1 MTSNSLYYG
10 DNLDILRRYVPDKSV
25 DLVYLDPPFKSDQ
38 TYNVLFQEKDGS
50 QSASQIKAF
59 EDTWHWDEQAARSF
73 EEAVEAGGQ
82 VAEAMRA
89 FRTLLGTND
98 MLAYLSMMA
107 PRLVE
112 LRRVLKD
119 TGSLYLHCD
128 PVASHFLKLL
138 LDSIFGPGNFQNEI
152 VWQRT
157 LAHNMRTNRFGR
169 VNDILLFYSRS
180 AKFFFKQVYTPYSK
194 AQLKRYRADEDG
206 RLYKAENL
214 TFSTVNPSRQFEW
227 RGAKPPPHRSWG
239 ASREQLEEWYAEGLI
254 LLKKDGTPR
263 LDGLKVYLSEMQG
276 KPVNTNWTDILRI
289 GNTSAERL
297 GYPTQ
302 KPVALLERIIQAGSN
317 EGATVLDPFCGCG
330 TTIAAAQKLGRRW
343 IGIDITHLAISLIR
357 HRLRDSFGKDFR
369 LEVIGE
375 PTSLQD
381 AFALA
386 KQDPYQFQWWALG
399 LAGARPVEQKKGADR
414 GIDGRLY
421 FHDEGRGGKT
431 KQIIFSVK
439 AGHVTVSHIRDLM
452 GVINREDA
460 QIGAFLSMET
470 PTSSMRRE
478 AASSGF
484 YESPWGKHPRIQ
496 LLTIEDLLGGKSVD
510 YPLVADVTFKK
521 AQQVRYKPLEKQQ
534 DLQMEPKSHKKK
546 KRNPSHGS

>member
-10 DNLDILRRYVPDKSV
+10 DNLDILRRYVPDESV

-112 LRRVLKD
+112 LRRVLKN
-119 TGSLYLHCD
+119 TGSIYLHCD

-138 LDSIFGPGNFQNEI
+138 LDSTFGSENFQNEI

-343 IGIDITHLAISLIR
+343 LGIDITHLAISLIR

-399 LAGARPVEQKKGADR
+399 LAGARPIEQKKGADR

-452 GVINREDA
+452 GVINREEA

-470 PTSSMRRE
+470 PTSPMRRE
-478 AASSGF
+478 AASTGF

-496 LLTIEDLLGGKSVD
+496 LLTIEDLLGGKSID

-521 AQQVRYKPLEKQQ
+521 AQRVRYKPLEKQQ
-534 DLQMEPKSHKKK
+534 DLQMEPKSYK